1 VSFVRFLYLLAV
13 GLWIGEVVFFSFV
26 VAPSVFGV
34 LPSTD
39 AGKVVGAIFPRYY
52 ALGAGAG
59 AVALVAALVL
69 ARSAA
74 FARWWMGAAFSIAVG
89 LAATTWAG
97 VVVHPQAQRVRAAAE
112 ARGETPSS
120 VDAFRQAHR
129 LAMILNSI
137 ALLGGL
143 AGLGLS
149 AAALRH

>member
-1 VSFVRFLYLLAV
+1 VTFVRFLYLLAV
-13 GLWIGEVVFFSFV
+13 GVWVGEVVFFSFV

-34 LPSTD
+34 LPSAD

-59 AVALVAALVL
+59 TVALVAAMVL
-69 ARSAA
+69 ARGAA
-74 FARWWMGAAFSIAVG
+74 LARWWTGAALAIAVG
-89 LAATTWAG
+89 LAATAWAG
-97 VVVHPQAQRVRAAAE
+97 VVVHPEAQRVRAAAE
-112 ARGETPSS
+112 ARGEAPSN

-137 ALLGGL
+137 ALVGGL

-149 AAALRH
+149 AAALRQ

>member
-1 VSFVRFLYLLAV
+1 VTFVRFLYLLAV

-26 VAPSVFGV
+26 VAPLVFGV
-34 LPSTD
+34 LPSAD

-59 AVALVAALVL
+59 TVALVAALVL

-74 FARWWMGAAFSIAVG
+74 FARWWTGAALAIAVG
-89 LAATTWAG
+89 LAATAWAG
-97 VVVHPQAQRVRAAAE
+97 GVVHPEAQRVRAAAE
-112 ARGETPSS
+112 ARGEAPSS
-120 VDAFRQAHR
+120 VEAFRRAHR
-129 LAMILNSI
+129 LAMILNSV

-149 AAALRH
+149 VAALRQ